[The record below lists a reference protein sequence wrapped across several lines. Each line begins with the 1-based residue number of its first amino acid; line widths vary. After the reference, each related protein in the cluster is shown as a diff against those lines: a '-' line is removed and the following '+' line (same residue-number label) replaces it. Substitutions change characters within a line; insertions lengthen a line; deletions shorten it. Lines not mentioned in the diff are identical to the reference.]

1 MKKGLKI
8 IFFGTPD
15 FAIESLDSLYNSYH
29 ELLCVVTSSDKKSG
43 RGMKINLSEVKK
55 YSIENDLKLLQ
66 PQSLSDEEFVTELKQ
81 YQADLFVVVAF
92 KFLPKKIWEI
102 PKLGTINIHAS
113 LLPNLRG
120 AAPINWALIN
130 GLKETGLTSF
140 FINEKIDHGDIILKQ
155 EILINDDD
163 DFKSLYNRLSVIG
176 SEVLLNTIK
185 IVASG
190 KAKIQKQDENKD
202 LNMAPKL
209 NARNTRI
216 NWNDNIDKILGMIR
230 GLSPRPGSW
239 TTLKNGD
246 KEIRMKILKAS
257 LFSRSNFK
265 ESSIGK
271 VLVNNDKIHIKSK
284 DGIVNCIKIQLENK
298 KEMLAKDLLNGYKFD
313 ENSRVY

>member
-1 MKKGLKI
+1 MKKTKI

-15 FAIESLDSLYNSYH
+15 FAVKSLKVINDNFDV
-29 ELLCVVTSSDKKSG
+29 LCVVTSPDKKSG
-43 RGMKINLSEVKK
+43 RGLKINESEVKRFSSNNNIPVK
-55 YSIENDLKLLQ
+55 QPENLTNDDFLDEIS
-66 PQSLSDEEFVTELKQ
+66 SLGAEL
-81 YQADLFVVVAF
+81 FIVVAF
-92 KFLPKKIWEI
+92 KKLPKEVFSI
-102 PKLGTINIHAS
+102 PALGTINLHAS
-113 LLPNLRG
+113 LLPDYRG
-120 AAPINWALIN
+120 AAPINWV
-130 GLKETGLTSF
+130 
-140 FINEKIDHGDIILKQ
+140 
-155 EILINDDD
+155 LINDDD

-176 SEVLLNTIK
+176 SEVLLKTIK

-257 LFSRSNFK
+257 LFSRSNFE

-271 VLVNNDKIHIKSK
+271 VLVNNDKIHINSK
-284 DGIVNCIKIQLENK
+284 DGIINCIKIQLENK
-298 KEMLAKDLLNGYKFD
+298 KEMLVKDLLNGYKFD

>member
-1 MKKGLKI
+1 MP
-8 IFFGTPD
+8 T
-15 FAIESLDSLYNSYH
+15 
-29 ELLCVVTSSDKKSG
+29 
-43 RGMKINLSEVKK
+43 
-55 YSIENDLKLLQ
+55 
-66 PQSLSDEEFVTELKQ
+66 
-81 YQADLFVVVAF
+81 
-92 KFLPKKIWEI
+92 
-102 PKLGTINIHAS
+102 
-113 LLPNLRG
+113 
-120 AAPINWALIN
+120 
-130 GLKETGLTSF
+130 F
-140 FINEKIDHGDIILKQ
+140 FINEKIDHGDIILKK

-190 KAKIQKQDENKD
+190 KAKIQKQEENKD

-246 KEIRMKILKAS
+246 KEIRMKILKAN

-271 VLVNNDKIHIKSK
+271 VLVNNDKIHINSK
-284 DGIVNCIKIQLENK
+284 DGIINCIKIQLENK
-298 KEMLAKDLLNGYKFD
+298 KEMLVKDLLNGYKFD

>member
-1 MKKGLKI
+1 
-8 IFFGTPD
+8 
-15 FAIESLDSLYNSYH
+15 
-29 ELLCVVTSSDKKSG
+29 
-43 RGMKINLSEVKK
+43 MKINESEVKRFSSNNNIPVK
-55 YSIENDLKLLQ
+55 QPENLTNDDFLDEIS
-66 PQSLSDEEFVTELKQ
+66 SLGAEL
-81 YQADLFVVVAF
+81 FIVVAF
-92 KFLPKKIWEI
+92 KKLPKEVFSI
-102 PKLGTINIHAS
+102 PALGTINLHAS
-113 LLPNLRG
+113 LLPDYRG
-120 AAPINWALIN
+120 AAPINWVLIN
-130 GLKETGLTSF
+130 NERITGVTTF

-176 SEVLLNTIK
+176 SEVLLKTIK

-271 VLVNNDKIHIKSK
+271 VLVNNDKIHINSK
-284 DGIVNCIKIQLENK
+284 DGIINCIKIQLENK
-298 KEMLAKDLLNGYKFD
+298 KEMLVKDLLNGYKFD